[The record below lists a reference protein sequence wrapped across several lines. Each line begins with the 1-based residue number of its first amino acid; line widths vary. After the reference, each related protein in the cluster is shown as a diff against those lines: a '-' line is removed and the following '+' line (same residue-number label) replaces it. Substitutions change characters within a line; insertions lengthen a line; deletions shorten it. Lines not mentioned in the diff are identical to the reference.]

1 MPIVAMTR
9 ATRRTAS
16 LALWAAAVAS
26 CGESPVTVREGT
38 ELAAAKPG
46 GGGTSGPTVTL
57 ADPSYSKQGDSLA
70 VKITGSGFDNTSR
83 ASWER
88 SGVADPK
95 ISVLSTQYVSST
107 ELRATIKVAPD
118 AQISFYDVAVTLTS
132 TGKKGIG
139 AERFEVSSAQQIVGG
154 GLARWVNMRGDVTG
168 RDPLYYYRIDSS
180 TTAQT
185 VSSTANSGWPV
196 SEDGQTIV
204 GGDATSSSSRAP
216 VLWTRSGSTW
226 TLQSLMPSGYTGT
239 GNAQSVASDASR
251 AATFI
256 GGAASFPKTRAT
268 AAYTAGLVWT
278 RSAGGAWSAPLEL
291 PGGGTGGRNG
301 QVHDVTADRWAV
313 GNVPEGAA
321 LWVPS
326 GGVWSLSVIG
336 STGSDVWAINTAK
349 TLVVGSARF
358 GSSTALVAA
367 YWSCD
372 PASAVCTAPIELP
385 GSCSVAYDVDD
396 LGRIVV
402 SGCLVSGIRLT
413 AAIIAPP
420 YALGNFKALPGFGS
434 RTDGPQAESISSDGK
449 WVVGRATI
457 GSSGKIVGAYWRV
470 DTGY

>member
-26 CGESPVTVREGT
+26 CGESPTTVREGT

-168 RDPLYYYRIDSS
+168 RDPAYYYRIDSS
-180 TTAQT
+180 STAQGIS
-185 VSSTANSGWPV
+185 SSTNSGFAV
-196 SEDGQTIV
+196 SEDGQTIS
-204 GGDATSSSSRAP
+204 GGEATSSSSLSPSIWR
-216 VLWTRSGSTW
+216 RIGSTW
-226 TLQSLMPSGYTGT
+226 TVQSLMPPGDVGN
-239 GNAQSVASDASR
+239 GNAQAIASDAAG
-251 AATFI
+251 AAIVI
-256 GGAASFPKTRAT
+256 GGAASYPKSRTT
-268 AAYTAGLVWT
+268 ASYQAPLVWE
-278 RSAGGAWSAPLEL
+278 RAIGDSWNLRAL
-291 PGGGTGGRNG
+291 PGGGAGGKSG
-301 QVHDVTADRWAV
+301 QVHDVTPERWVV

-321 LWVPS
+321 IWVPS
-326 GGVWSLSVIG
+326 GTGWQLKVIG
-336 STGSDVWAINTAK
+336 GAGSDAWAINTAR
-349 TLVVGSARF
+349 TLVVGQATF
-358 GSSTALVAA
+358 GSAGTIAA
-367 YWSCD
+367 YWTCNPGAGTCSG
-372 PASAVCTAPIELP
+372 PVELP
-385 GSCSVAYDVDD
+385 GACFVANDVDD
-396 LGRIVV
+396 LGRIVLSV
-402 SGCLVSGIRLT
+402 CPVATKGKS
-413 AAIIAPP
+413 AAIIDPP
-420 YALGNFKALPGFGS
+420 YSTLRFLSGFGS
-434 RTDGPQAESISSDGK
+434 RTDGPQAEAISRDGK

-457 GSSGKIVGAYWRV
+457 GSSGAIVGAYWRV
-470 DTGY
+470 DAGF